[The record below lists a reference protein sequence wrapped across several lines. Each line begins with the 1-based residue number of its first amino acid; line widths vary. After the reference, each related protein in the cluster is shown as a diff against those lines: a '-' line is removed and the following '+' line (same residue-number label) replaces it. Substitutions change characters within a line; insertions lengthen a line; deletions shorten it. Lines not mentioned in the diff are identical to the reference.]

1 MKKFYLERYL
11 ENPKQKIV
19 TRNGNPVRIICT
31 DADSERCV
39 IDLVHLEKEEVV
51 FSHYANGSRWSD
63 SDSNQDLFFATEEEE
78 GGEKTIPS
86 MAAYKNGK
94 KKIIMRQFTLEEY
107 LKNPNQKIVTRT
119 GLPVRIICT
128 DADSDQCVLGL
139 VRLKIGEVVFE
150 YYRDGTHSYKSYS
163 DWDLFFAA
171 EKEECPFKEGDR
183 VLVRDSDSH
192 WMFDKFY
199 SYNEDSD
206 YPYMCIYAPYE
217 QCIPLNEHT
226 WQLLGTTDEYKEE

>member
-1 MKKFYLERYL
+1 MANINKREHMKKFYLERYL

-63 SDSNQDLFFATEEEE
+63 SDSNQDLFFAPEEEE
-78 GGEKTIPS
+78 GK
-86 MAAYKNGK
+86 KNNK
-94 KKIIMRQFTLEEY
+94 KGIIMRQFSLEEY

-119 GLPVRIICT
+119 GKSVRIICT
-128 DADSDQCVLGL
+128 NADSEQCVIGL
-139 VRLKIGEVVFE
+139 VRLKEEEAAFN
-150 YYRDGTHSYKSYS
+150 YYKDGRHLEKSDS
-163 DWDLFFAA
+163 NQDLFFATK
-171 EKEECPFKEGDR
+171 EKECPFREGDK
-183 VLVRDSDSH
+183 VLARDSDTL
-192 WMFDKFY
+192 WNFDYFD
-199 SYNEDSD
+199 SYREGSF
-206 YPYMCIYAPYE
+206 YPYMCRYAPYE

-226 WQLLGTTDEYKEE
+226 WKLLGTTDEYKEE